1 MNSITEHIIDI
12 LCELCSVFSNQ
23 GAVGT
28 EWGLEVRAEQMP
40 DKGGGHRDRSGTRV
54 GTED

>member
-40 DKGGGHRDRSGTRV
+40 DKGGGASGQKWNKS
-54 GTED
+54 GH